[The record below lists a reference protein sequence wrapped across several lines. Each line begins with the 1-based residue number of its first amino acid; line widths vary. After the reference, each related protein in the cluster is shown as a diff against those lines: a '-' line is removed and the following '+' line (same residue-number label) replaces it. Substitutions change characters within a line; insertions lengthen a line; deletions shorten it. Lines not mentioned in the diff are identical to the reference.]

1 MLLLS
6 AWLLGLRL
14 AICVRPAS
22 FLLRRLLLRR
32 RLYTDATCCKAAPIR
47 YASVRHVCRQRAA
60 GLLGGGFLLLPLLL
74 LPPTLLLPP
83 LPLLLPSLPLLP
95 SLLLPLFLLLLLLLL
110 RWQKVMMAAALPSGG
125 SGCLRRSS
133 SWRADWAEPLQPH
146 SGRFDVVGSS
156 AHPSQ
161 PVGSGRSD
169 GRSNTIIFSEDV
181 ETTRAVADRGR
192 NCV

>member
-1 MLLLS
+1 M
-6 AWLLGLRL
+6 
-14 AICVRPAS
+14 
-22 FLLRRLLLRR
+22 
-32 RLYTDATCCKAAPIR
+32 
-47 YASVRHVCRQRAA
+47 CRQRAA
-60 GLLGGGFLLLPLLL
+60 GLLRGGFLLLPLLL

-83 LPLLLPSLPLLP
+83 LPLLLPSLHLLP

-110 RWQKVMMAAALPSGG
+110 RWCPKVLMAAALPSGG

-169 GRSNTIIFSEDV
+169 GRSNTIIFSEMLR
-181 ETTRAVADRGR
+181 EVAR
-192 NCV
+192 NGCEDTPRVKTYADGYGQTHPTGDIRYGYTSPVV

>member
-1 MLLLS
+1 M
-6 AWLLGLRL
+6 
-14 AICVRPAS
+14 
-22 FLLRRLLLRR
+22 RRLLLRR
-32 RLYTDATCCKAAPIR
+32 RLYTDATCCKAAPIW

-83 LPLLLPSLPLLP
+83 LPTLLPSLPLLP

-110 RWQKVMMAAALPSGG
+110 RWPAKKVLMAAALPSDG

-133 SWRADWAEPLQPH
+133 SWHADWAEPLQPH

-161 PVGSGRSD
+161 SVGSGRSD
-169 GRSNTIIFSEDV
+169 GRSTQSSF
-181 ETTRAVADRGR
+181 RR
-192 NCV
+192 C

>member
-1 MLLLS
+1 M
-6 AWLLGLRL
+6 LRL

-47 YASVRHVCRQRAA
+47 YASVRHVCRQRA
-60 GLLGGGFLLLPLLL
+60 GLLGSGFLLLLLLL

-83 LPLLLPSLPLLP
+83 LPLLLPSLRLLP

-110 RWQKVMMAAALPSGG
+110 RLQNLMAAALPSGG

-161 PVGSGRSD
+161 PVGSGRAD
-169 GRSNTIIFSEDV
+169 GRSNTIIFSRWEHAP
-181 ETTRAVADRGR
+181 RLL
-192 NCV
+192 